1 MAHAR
6 LATPP
11 RGWNSWDAFGTTVT
25 EGEVLDNARWMHDH
39 LLPAGWDTVVVDIQ
53 WAESDTTSHG
63 YRPVSEPTLDPHG
76 RPQPAVNRFPSAADG
91 AGFAPLAAAVHAL
104 GLRFGVH
111 MMRGIPR
118 AAVDAKLPVAGTD
131 VTADRIADRDATC
144 TWNPDNYGVDLEHP
158 AGQAW
163 YDGLVAM
170 LADWGVDLIK
180 LDDVLFPYRER
191 DIAAYALAIERSG
204 RDISL
209 SLSPGRQLSLERAE
223 HLRTH
228 ADLWRVSDDLWDTWD
243 DLREQFQRAARW
255 APFAGDG
262 HWPDLDMLPLGRIG
276 IRAERGDDRQS
287 RLTPD
292 EQRSML
298 TLWAV
303 ARSPL
308 FLGGHLPDTRPE
320 LLTLLTDPLLQR
332 LSQEGS
338 GQREIVRDSDF
349 VVWRSRIGSETV
361 IAVFSLAG
369 AQRLT
374 FSSGDLGLPAYSG
387 ADAVTVDVAE
397 HGVEL
402 LVFDAGSP
410 T

>member
-1 MAHAR
+1 MTRAR
-6 LATPP
+6 LTTPP

-25 EGEVLDNARWMHDH
+25 EEEVLDNARWMHDH
-39 LLPAGWDTVVVDIQ
+39 LLPADWDTIVVDIQ
-53 WAESDTTSHG
+53 WAEAVTGSHG
-63 YRPVSEPTLDPHG
+63 YRPVSEPTLDHHG

-91 AGFAPLAAAVHAL
+91 RGFGPLAGAVHDL

-118 AAVDAKLPVAGTD
+118 SAVDAGLPVAGTD
-131 VTADRIADRDATC
+131 VTADRIADRDAFC
-144 TWNPDNYGVDLEHP
+144 TWNPDNYGVDLDHP

-170 LADWGVDLIK
+170 LAGWGVDLIK

-191 DIAAYALAIERSG
+191 DIEAYALAIERSG
-204 RDISL
+204 RDIAL

-223 HLRTH
+223 HLGAH

-262 HWPDLDMLPLGRIG
+262 RWPDLDMLPLGRIG

-298 TLWAV
+298 TLWAI

-320 LLTLLTDPLLQR
+320 LLALLADPLLQR

-349 VVWRSRIGSETV
+349 VVWRSRIGSETAV
-361 IAVFSLAG
+361 AVFSLAG
-369 AQRLT
+369 PQRLT
-374 FSSGDLGLPAYSG
+374 FSRGDLGLPTSDGTAP
-387 ADAVTVDVAE
+387 VTVDVAE

-402 LVFDAGSP
+402 LLFGPGAE
-410 T
+410 